1 MQNEV
6 PGVWVCAYLCVR
18 VCVCVCVCIFC
29 VDCALAFTAVPGYH
43 ENTSVSVAQA
53 AQAAEPVTYDYTYHP
68 LPRAQE
74 AGERRVGRERK
85 REGARSEG
93 ESGKERR
100 GRRTGGGWRKRTCTW
115 L

>member
-1 MQNEV
+1 MN
-6 PGVWVCAYLCVR
+6 CAV
-18 VCVCVCVCIFC
+18 
-29 VDCALAFTAVPGYH
+29 AFTDVPGYH

-85 REGARSEG
+85 REG
-93 ESGKERR
+93 ERR
-100 GRRTGGGWRKRTCTW
+100 GAGRGRECVCG
-115 L
+115 